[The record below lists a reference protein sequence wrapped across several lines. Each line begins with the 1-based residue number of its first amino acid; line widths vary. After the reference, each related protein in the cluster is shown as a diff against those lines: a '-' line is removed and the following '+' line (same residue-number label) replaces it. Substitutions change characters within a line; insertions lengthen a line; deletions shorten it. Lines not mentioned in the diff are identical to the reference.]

1 MDRTSWKPKVFKA
14 TESVDYKVNEVNIE
28 RGGSS
33 MKIDG
38 KNVIKIWESF
48 SGWYWYAIEDQGS
61 YTGIGA
67 DGNEV
72 QAHAWYG
79 YVQGMENEWGTWDS
93 NELERAGVWTVPK
106 SNWGWTG
113 KESKASESWTEK
125 RQQWLDARNSALGGN
140 YEPFYDLV
148 MQGDHDWNDFLV
160 KLPEILQQIDM
171 ELDKLGESKANEDD
185 HKKSWDKLDSI
196 AKMGFSDI
204 GYDKKSWDSEPEEIR
219 AEMEKVVKDNL
230 GENWKE
236 VANKFYNEELNKGK
250 KSGGESKASEGI
262 EQFNLKEIVGLYE
275 VSTVM
280 LPAAF
285 NDLKMYETMI
295 IKNGEFMN
303 YKKTYRTEE
312 EARVGHQE
320 TIMKVR
326 QNEIGEARASEAD
339 QSEVSDYL
347 DMLRESGVT
356 NMFGAGSYI
365 EEEFGVSRQEA
376 RKFLQNWM
384 ENFGKASETD
394 PCWKGYKQI
403 GMKDKNGKQV
413 PNCVPNANEGHH
425 DDGCWTCGTEIAF
438 DKKYC
443 QYHCY
448 HEDFDDFTGKCRD
461 CGQKL
466 PLAMMV
472 ESEGDSDY
480 CKVCGDFDESH
491 YNEDGSVRDH
501 EFKSG
506 GTSNEGLIDN
516 IEKELL
522 RFGINLDKDPDQVA
536 ESKVKANEEGVN
548 DWWDKVTTDGSD
560 LDMQFRG
567 THFNELPLHQQNH
580 YFNLY
585 MEELGNDKY
594 GNHMALY
601 DTKPDSY
608 SSSDLWKDD
617 PSLGNND
624 QYYTGWKI
632 NEPTVN
638 PSIDVF
644 NDNIREQDD
653 DMIRRMVFTTESKAS
668 EDYYNKTAEDYAD
681 MVEGEEP
688 EPDEDLMKGVDVESK
703 ASEGFYQGL
712 HGYVDAKCKTCGG
725 LEFGSIEDM
734 NDHFAMNSDHISNL
748 DDLDNDIP
756 NSD

>member
-1 MDRTSWKPKVFKA
+1 
-14 TESVDYKVNEVNIE
+14 
-28 RGGSS
+28 
-33 MKIDG
+33 
-38 KNVIKIWESF
+38 
-48 SGWYWYAIEDQGS
+48 
-61 YTGIGA
+61 
-67 DGNEV
+67 
-72 QAHAWYG
+72 
-79 YVQGMENEWGTWDS
+79 
-93 NELERAGVWTVPK
+93 
-106 SNWGWTG
+106 
-113 KESKASESWTEK
+113 
-125 RQQWLDARNSALGGN
+125 
-140 YEPFYDLV
+140 
-148 MQGDHDWNDFLV
+148 
-160 KLPEILQQIDM
+160 
-171 ELDKLGESKANEDD
+171 
-185 HKKSWDKLDSI
+185 
-196 AKMGFSDI
+196 
-204 GYDKKSWDSEPEEIR
+204 
-219 AEMEKVVKDNL
+219 
-230 GENWKE
+230 
-236 VANKFYNEELNKGK
+236 
-250 KSGGESKASEGI
+250 
-262 EQFNLKEIVGLYE
+262 
-275 VSTVM
+275 
-280 LPAAF
+280 
-285 NDLKMYETMI
+285 
-295 IKNGEFMN
+295 
-303 YKKTYRTEE
+303 
-312 EARVGHQE
+312 
-320 TIMKVR
+320 MKVR
-326 QNEIGEARASEAD
+326 QNEIGESKASEAD

-394 PCWKGYKQI
+394 PCWKGYKQV
-403 GMKDKNGKQV
+403 GMKDKDGKQV
-413 PNCVPNANEGHH
+413 PNCVPNSNEGHH

-480 CKVCGDFDESH
+480 CEICGDFDESH

-536 ESKVKANEEGVN
+536 
-548 DWWDKVTTDGSD
+548 
-560 LDMQFRG
+560 
-567 THFNELPLHQQNH
+567 
-580 YFNLY
+580 
-585 MEELGNDKY
+585 
-594 GNHMALY
+594 
-601 DTKPDSY
+601 
-608 SSSDLWKDD
+608 
-617 PSLGNND
+617 
-624 QYYTGWKI
+624 
-632 NEPTVN
+632 
-638 PSIDVF
+638 
-644 NDNIREQDD
+644 
-653 DMIRRMVFTTESKAS
+653 ESKAS

>member
-1 MDRTSWKPKVFKA
+1 
-14 TESVDYKVNEVNIE
+14 
-28 RGGSS
+28 
-33 MKIDG
+33 
-38 KNVIKIWESF
+38 
-48 SGWYWYAIEDQGS
+48 
-61 YTGIGA
+61 
-67 DGNEV
+67 
-72 QAHAWYG
+72 
-79 YVQGMENEWGTWDS
+79 
-93 NELERAGVWTVPK
+93 
-106 SNWGWTG
+106 
-113 KESKASESWTEK
+113 
-125 RQQWLDARNSALGGN
+125 
-140 YEPFYDLV
+140 
-148 MQGDHDWNDFLV
+148 
-160 KLPEILQQIDM
+160 
-171 ELDKLGESKANEDD
+171 
-185 HKKSWDKLDSI
+185 
-196 AKMGFSDI
+196 
-204 GYDKKSWDSEPEEIR
+204 
-219 AEMEKVVKDNL
+219 
-230 GENWKE
+230 
-236 VANKFYNEELNKGK
+236 
-250 KSGGESKASEGI
+250 
-262 EQFNLKEIVGLYE
+262 
-275 VSTVM
+275 
-280 LPAAF
+280 
-285 NDLKMYETMI
+285 
-295 IKNGEFMN
+295 
-303 YKKTYRTEE
+303 
-312 EARVGHQE
+312 
-320 TIMKVR
+320 
-326 QNEIGEARASEAD
+326 
-339 QSEVSDYL
+339 
-347 DMLRESGVT
+347 
-356 NMFGAGSYI
+356 
-365 EEEFGVSRQEA
+365 
-376 RKFLQNWM
+376 
-384 ENFGKASETD
+384 
-394 PCWKGYKQI
+394 
-403 GMKDKNGKQV
+403 
-413 PNCVPNANEGHH
+413 
-425 DDGCWTCGTEIAF
+425 
-438 DKKYC
+438 
-443 QYHCY
+443 
-448 HEDFDDFTGKCRD
+448 
-461 CGQKL
+461 
-466 PLAMMV
+466 MMV